1 MCLHRWLRNMSYGT
15 NDNGKERYNLMR
27 KTLIIIIGVII
38 IMLTTICNIGLL
50 EKWNRK
56 NTIQLLIV
64 GDSIGEGAGASDPAF
79 KWYKYLIP
87 YVEEQYGK
95 KLEITNVSM
104 GGNTSF
110 AGYTRVMELRNNNN
124 YDVVIVC
131 YGQNDE
137 EQNFSF
143 YYEQM
148 LQAIINKWP
157 SCQLITIL
165 ESSQRE
171 YTPKICSIQQ
181 LGEKYQAYVVDMVA
195 VFNNDKINYEEL
207 CDDGTHPNDKGQ
219 EAYFTEIAKV
229 FDEIYQSKDLKST
242 KHIEDTSLLPQMF
255 KVYSKD
261 EFSREENLRLDIPI
275 NRDVKRVGI
284 DYDLIPG
291 EHMLTVYFDEK
302 ATWEYSYRWEQSFE
316 QRHIEEIYSGDE
328 FINQL
333 TVIFS
338 SEEQMEGFHGIVV
351 E

>member
-1 MCLHRWLRNMSYGT
+1 MSKKSRFIIVMCICLTFVSAG
-15 NDNGKERYNLMR
+15 
-27 KTLIIIIGVII
+27 
-38 IMLTTICNIGLL
+38 MLFFVH
-50 EKWNRK
+50 KYYK
-56 NTIQLLIV
+56 KSDVKVLIV
-64 GDSIGEGAGASDPAF
+64 GDSIGDGAGASDPSL
-79 KWYKYLIP
+79 KWYKYLMP
-87 YVEEQYGK
+87 YMQEKYGVNID
-95 KLEITNVSM
+95 ITNVSM

-110 AGYTRVMELRNNNN
+110 AGYTRVMELSNDNN

-137 EQNFSF
+137 ELNFSF

-148 LQAIINKWP
+148 LQAIINKW
-157 SCQLITIL
+157 SNCQLITIL

-181 LGEKYQAYVVDMVA
+181 LSEKYQAYVVDMVA
-195 VFNNDKINYEEL
+195 VFNDGRNSYEEL
-207 CDDGTHPNDKGQ
+207 CDDGIHPNDKGQ
-219 EAYFTEIAKV
+219 EAYFAEMAKV
-229 FDEIYQSKDLKST
+229 FDEIYQSKNPNST
-242 KHIEDTSLLPQMF
+242 KHIEDTSLLPQVF
-255 KVYSKD
+255 KGYSKD
-261 EFSREENLRLDIPI
+261 MFSQEENLRLDIPI

-284 DYDLIPG
+284 DYDRIPG

-302 ATWEYSYRWEQSFE
+302 AAWVYSYRWEQSFE

>member
-1 MCLHRWLRNMSYGT
+1 
-15 NDNGKERYNLMR
+15 
-27 KTLIIIIGVII
+27 
-38 IMLTTICNIGLL
+38 
-50 EKWNRK
+50 
-56 NTIQLLIV
+56 
-64 GDSIGEGAGASDPAF
+64 
-79 KWYKYLIP
+79 
-87 YVEEQYGK
+87 
-95 KLEITNVSM
+95 
-104 GGNTSF
+104 
-110 AGYTRVMELRNNNN
+110 MELRNNNN

-284 DYDLIPG
+284 DYDRIPG